1 MSMPPRPAKC
11 ARYSRS
17 REGQAKP
24 PVQRATAS
32 PGRRVM
38 GLPQKGQS
46 AGIAHTR
53 SAPVRSEG
61 TGPTTSGMTSPA
73 RRMTTMSPTRR
84 SLRAI
89 SSWLCRVALVMVAP
103 PTNTGSSTA

>member
-1 MSMPPRPAKC
+1 MPPRPAKWD
-11 ARYSRS
+11 RYSRS
-17 REGQAKP
+17 REGQARP

-32 PGRRVM
+32 PSRRTM
-38 GLPQKGQS
+38 GLPQKGQD
-46 AGIAHTR
+46 AGIVHTC

-73 RRMTTMSPTRR
+73 RRTTTMSPTRR

-103 PTNTGSSTA
+103 PTKTGSSTA